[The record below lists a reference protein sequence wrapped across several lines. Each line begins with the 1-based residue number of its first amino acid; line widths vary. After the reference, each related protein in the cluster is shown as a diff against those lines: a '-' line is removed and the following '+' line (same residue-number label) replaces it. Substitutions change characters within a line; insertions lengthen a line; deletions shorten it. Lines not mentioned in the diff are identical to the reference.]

1 MVLSLLWEFGNVLR
15 DEPWVSSG
23 AVLGLG
29 DAHPPAPNM
38 SVHRNFLV
46 VGRLLVCLVAMQSEG
61 FG

>member
-1 MVLSLLWEFGNVLR
+1 MVLSPLREFGDVPR
-15 DEPWVSSG
+15 DGPWVSSG

-46 VGRLLVCLVAMQSEG
+46 ARQVVGVLGGDAK
-61 FG
+61 

>member
-1 MVLSLLWEFGNVLR
+1 MVLSPLWEFGNVLR

-29 DAHPPAPNM
+29 DAHPPNM

-46 VGRLLVCLVAMQSEG
+46 VGRLLVCLVVMQSEV

>member
-1 MVLSLLWEFGNVLR
+1 MLR

-29 DAHPPAPNM
+29 DAHPPNM

-46 VGRLLVCLVAMQSEG
+46 VGRLLVCLVVMQSEV